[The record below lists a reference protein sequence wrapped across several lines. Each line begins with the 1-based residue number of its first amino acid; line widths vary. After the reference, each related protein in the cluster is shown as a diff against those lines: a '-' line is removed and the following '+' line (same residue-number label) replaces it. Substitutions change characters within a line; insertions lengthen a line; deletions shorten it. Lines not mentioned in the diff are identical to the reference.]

1 MLFTFDG
8 RSMLLTTLLT
18 PDDPDVVT
26 LGTLWLALVNAP
38 VKPTDDGDSI
48 PELAATSY
56 TRVGIGALEEY
67 WTLTAHGVLSNATAV
82 YWPAATSDWGR
93 VSGWA
98 LCTLAQGGEVIA
110 GGDFLEVLNVEV
122 LDVVALAPGML
133 VLEISWF
140 SPQVH

>member
-8 RSMLLTTLLT
+8 RSMLLQTLLT

-26 LGTLWLALVNAP
+26 LGTLWMALVNAP
-38 VKPTDDGDSI
+38 VLPTDDGDSLA
-48 PELAATSY
+48 ELDATSY
-56 TRVGIGALEEY
+56 TRVGIGALMEY

-98 LCTLAQGGEVIA
+98 LCTSAQSGEVIA
-110 GGDFLEVLNVEV
+110 GGDFLEALQVEMQ
-122 LDVVALAPGML
+122 DVVALAPGML
-133 VLEISWF
+133 VLEIA
-140 SPQVH
+140 

>member
-48 PELAATSY
+48 PELVTSIPCRY
-56 TRVGIGALEEY
+56 RGAG
-67 WTLTAHGVLSNATAV
+67 GVLDPDSPRCAV
-82 YWPAATSDWGR
+82 QRHRR
-93 VSGWA
+93 VLACCHVRLGQGVGLGAVHVGAGW
-98 LCTLAQGGEVIA
+98 
-110 GGDFLEVLNVEV
+110 
-122 LDVVALAPGML
+122 
-133 VLEISWF
+133 
-140 SPQVH
+140 